1 MPNGER
7 YMFLPLSA
15 TLIYGQK
22 DAVLTEAPLTTAQ
35 GKAVGD
41 WIAASG
47 KNLTDIY
54 ARKRPRRRSDRCT
67 TR

>member
-1 MPNGER
+1 
-7 YMFLPLSA
+7 MFSPLSA
-15 TLIYGQK
+15 TLSYGQN

-54 ARKRPRRRSDRCT
+54 ATKTSKKEK
-67 TR
+67 